1 MLSFTF
7 QATIKELGKSQDQKD
22 NEFLDS
28 YVASN
33 QISGK
38 EKALF
43 FLNALLVSA
52 VPVAMYVTVFDM
64 DLFEY
69 GIFFA
74 IVTLF
79 SAFILQFAYSGSAY
93 TRKAKLISEREHNS
107 VLKGQE
113 GNKKKSKK
121 GDGKSEQER
130 VTSIEASAL
139 SVVLTNLYFFAA
151 VFVGAFVLFSRA
163 SAPYNYVLSVSL
175 SAGFLSVLA
184 SPNLL

>member
-1 MLSFTF
+1 M
-7 QATIKELGKSQDQKD
+7 GKSQDQKD

-28 YVASN
+28 FVASN

-43 FLNALLVSA
+43 FLNALFVSA

-64 DLFEY
+64 DLFEHA
-69 GIFFA
+69 IFFG

-79 SAFILQFAYSGSAY
+79 SAFILQFAYSGSAF
-93 TRKAKLISEREHNS
+93 TRKAKLIAEREHLVTNS
-107 VLKGQE
+107 VLKSQE
-113 GNKKKSKK
+113 GTKKKSKK
-121 GDGKSEQER
+121 GEVKSEQER

-139 SVVLTNLYFFAA
+139 SVVLTNLYFFAS